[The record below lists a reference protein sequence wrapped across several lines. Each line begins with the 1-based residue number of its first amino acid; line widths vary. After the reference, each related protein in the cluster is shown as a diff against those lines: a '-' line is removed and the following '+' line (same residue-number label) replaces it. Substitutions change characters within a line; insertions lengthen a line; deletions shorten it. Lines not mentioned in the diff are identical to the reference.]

1 MKDSPL
7 GAIGMFIVSLQR
19 LVLPKYASKT
29 VAAGALKVG
38 FNVVSFNVLLLS
50 VLIGSLFSGHLAKT
64 GVFAYFDSYEGA
76 RGTFFKG
83 MFPAMH
89 EGKAWGFT
97 LAEIP
102 PLNGKVILVTGANTG
117 LGFWTARCSP
127 PSLDAMSHEP
137 RSVAGD
143 AWRLG
148 LAPNLAAEV
157 VDHVVAAF
165 FPASSFPPHGVAL
178 THRRPAWLTHGSKAR
193 VPLDE
198 LGAQTNKRRASISKQ
213 THRAMRKASNPDRA
227 PSNRAGNSALQ
238 SLRRSPRRIGMQL
251 TRALTVLVSIVPTE
265 RGAPLF
271 SHSGLL
277 GAATSP
283 APRRPLSSAAAP
295 HPSATRPCRR
305 SRRRIRLPRRCR
317 CC

>member
-1 MKDSPL
+1 
-7 GAIGMFIVSLQR
+7 
-19 LVLPKYASKT
+19 

-50 VLIGSLFSGHLAKT
+50 GLIGSLFSGHLAKT

-265 RGAPLF
+265 RGAPLI